1 MTPRMKKTESPHAGA
16 ASRPKR
22 RVRLPA
28 SQRRNAI
35 INGAVQF
42 FAAHGFGGQTRDLAK
57 SLGVTQPL
65 LYRYFPS
72 KKHLID
78 AVYQRVFLSNWSLAW
93 EEGLKDRPRP
103 LQERL
108 IDFYNDYTARVFNYE
123 WIRIYLFSGLAG
135 ESINRN
141 YIDMLESRI
150 LVTICKEFRFE
161 LGVADNAPI
170 TPQELEIVWQAQGGL
185 FYYGIRKFVYGIA
198 PKESITSMV
207 ELVVEDLVVAFE
219 RILTGKKP
227 TPRKSA
233 K

>member
-1 MTPRMKKTESPHAGA
+1 MAKNVSADSSSAT
-16 ASRPKR
+16 RPKR
-22 RVRLPA
+22 RLRLPA

-35 INGAVQF
+35 IDGAVQF
-42 FAAHGFGGQTRDLAK
+42 FAAHGFGGQTRDLAN

-72 KKHLID
+72 KKDLID
-78 AVYQRVFLSNWSLAW
+78 AVYQRVFLSNWSLGW
-93 EEGLKDRPRP
+93 EAGLRDRRRP
-103 LQERL
+103 FQDRL
-108 IDFYNDYTARVFNYE
+108 IDFYSSYTATIFNYE

-141 YIDMLESRI
+141 YIDMLESRV

-161 LGVADNAPI
+161 HGVPESAPI
-170 TPQELEIVWQAQGGL
+170 TPQELEIAWQAQGGL

-198 PKESITSMV
+198 PKESIANML
-207 ELVVEDLVVAFE
+207 ELVVDDLTLAFS
-219 RILTGKKP
+219 RALAGKKSG
-227 TPRKSA
+227 PRKSP

>member
-1 MTPRMKKTESPHAGA
+1 MTKKVSAGSPPAP
-16 ASRPKR
+16 RPKR

-35 INGAVQF
+35 IDGAVQF
-42 FAAHGFGGQTRDLAK
+42 FAAHGFSGQTRDLAN
-57 SLGVTQPL
+57 SLDVTQPL

-72 KKHLID
+72 KKDLID
-78 AVYQRVFLSNWSLAW
+78 AVYQRVFLSNWSLGW
-93 EEGLKDRPRP
+93 EAGLRERQRP
-103 LQERL
+103 LQDRL
-108 IDFYNDYTARVFNYE
+108 IDFYSNYTTIIFNYE

-161 LGVADNAPI
+161 QGVPESPPI

-198 PKESITSMV
+198 PKESIANMV
-207 ELVVEDLVVAFE
+207 ELVVQNLTLAFS
-219 RILTGKKP
+219 RALTEKKSGH
-227 TPRKSA
+227 RRSVK
-233 K
+233 